1 MKIDTKS
8 LLIGIILAAGISILY
23 LELTKKNSKNQ
34 TQLTNSN
41 NEIGRYVP
49 FGKENNSVLD
59 TKNGEVWW
67 DVHQEEP
74 WQYIKD

>member
-49 FGKENNSVLD
+49 FGKQNIGILD
-59 TKNGEVWW
+59 TKTGDVWPNGY
-67 DVHQEEP
+67 QGGP
-74 WQYIKD
+74 GR